1 MTMKKITEKLP
12 RPADELA
19 ELATHYDTHDTAEE
33 MDRGEWVDPRPMRTT
48 SLRLPGEVVD
58 ALKELAQARGV
69 RYTALVR
76 EMLEQALREAARPD
90 GEELSEINARLARIE
105 QAVADQERRQK
116 RAMRSVAS
124 TRHTSR
130 VHRRLTSKGAR
141 TRRESR

>member
-19 ELATHYDTHDTAEE
+19 ELAAHYDTQDTAEE

-48 SLRLPGEVVD
+48 SLRLPAEVVE
-58 ALKELAQARGV
+58 ALKTLAQARGV

-76 EMLEQALREAARPD
+76 EMLEQALREAAAPD
-90 GEELSEINARLARIE
+90 SHELDEIKDRLARIE
-105 QAVADQERRQK
+105 QALASQERRQK

-124 TRHTSR
+124 TRHTGR
-130 VHRRLTSKGAR
+130 VHRQPAGKGK
-141 TRRESR
+141 RRESR